1 MSTSAIAPM
10 SSVTP
15 TIFAPVPDVVVILR
29 VGISVYAPP
38 PSDMCI
44 FCIEPFS
51 AVSPKFSKVPNSKTI
66 WSVDVVCASDCSKS
80 SPSSV
85 IIL

>member
-1 MSTSAIAPM
+1 M

-15 TIFAPVPDVVVILR
+15 TIFAPVPDIVVILR

-44 FCIEPFS
+44 FCMEPFS
-51 AVSPKFSKVPNSKTI
+51 AVSPKFSNVSNSKTI
-66 WSVDVVCASDCSKS
+66 
-80 SPSSV
+80 
-85 IIL
+85 